1 MGVNDTQV
9 VDINDRNYWS
19 LSQLSTAFGP
29 ARETISKRLKQA
41 NIMAVKKRSGFDVFH
56 IGEAA
61 RAILAGEMPSFEKVE
76 DPDALPPKE
85 RLDYYRGE
93 NEKRKFLT
101 ESGHLADVADVA
113 AEMAGIVKICIR
125 TLDTLPDM
133 LEMKCG
139 LSAEGVQVV
148 ELECDHARED
158 LAKQLVE

>member
-1 MGVNDTQV
+1 MGANDTQV

-41 NIMAVKKRSGFDVFH
+41 EVMAVKKRAGFDVFH
-56 IGEAA
+56 IGHAA
-61 RAILAGEMPSFEKVE
+61 RAILAGEMPSFENVD
-76 DPDALPPKE
+76 DPDSLPPKE
-85 RLDYYRGE
+85 RLDFYRGE
-93 NEKRKFLT
+93 NEKCKYLT
-101 ESGHLADVADVA
+101 GSGQLVEVADVA

-139 LSAEGVQVV
+139 LSADGVQVV
-148 ELECDHARED
+148 ELECDNARED
-158 LAKQLVE
+158 LARQLAE